1 LCLSDHFE
9 LKGQKLSKLGNFLI
23 AVAALQENRCMK
35 DLKAYLLAVCGDK
48 GTKKQLKLLLK
59 EKASTV
65 GLLVYQREYEVWGAV
80 WS

>member
-1 LCLSDHFE
+1 LIFIDPISISE
-9 LKGQKLSKLGNFLI
+9 LDYI

-65 GLLVYQREYEVWGAV
+65 GLLVYRREYEVWGAV
-80 WS
+80 RS